1 MPILFT
7 LIVTPLTFAAVT
19 NSGGFRLTGPADALR
34 SGIVAGALLAAAL
47 ATPGV
52 AHASLSQCL
61 TDKMCVWGNNNYEWL
76 IAAQLHGQGV
86 LDVFNDA
93 AGENDAADSWQNR
106 SNAYQG
112 CLYDHSDGTHS
123 LLTMPKA
130 SKNPNVS
137 WTDSDKTSSMRTNAG
152 C

>member
-1 MPILFT
+1 MH
-7 LIVTPLTFAAVT
+7 
-19 NSGGFRLTGPADALR
+19 LR
-34 SGIVAGALLAAAL
+34 SGIVAGAMLAAAL

-112 CLYDHSDGTHS
+112 L
-123 LLTMPKA
+123 PVR
-130 SKNPNVS
+130 PQ
-137 WTDSDKTSSMRTNAG
+137 
-152 C
+152 